1 MGDGQAFP
9 KFTKYHVCNVFT
21 IKQIKD
27 EVDF

>member
-9 KFTKYHVCNVFT
+9 KFTKYQVCNVFT